1 MTRHPDPTAFRGT
14 EDLGC
19 GLTRVLVSEG
29 VRYVYS
35 TLDQLDA
42 TLLGAD
48 SPRITGLVEL
58 ANLSS
63 ILGNLLA
70 TGIVKAGSTVFH
82 RAGPHKYQDLRAI
95 DTNRHQHIEIK
106 VALEKNNPKGHLAKA
121 GHYLVCRYVL
131 GTSEGGYTIGERAD
145 VVWIWEV
152 RFGYLAERHFNISN
166 TAGDSGKTAV
176 VNADGMTEL
185 KVVYFDKKFSPYTE
199 RSEYMKRMTGL

>member
-1 MTRHPDPTAFRGT
+1 MSRLPESIAFRCP
-14 EDLGC
+14 ENLGC
-19 GLTRVLVSEG
+19 GLTRTLINEG
-29 VRYVYS
+29 IKFVYS
-35 TLDQLDA
+35 TLDKLDA
-42 TLLGAD
+42 TLLDAG

-70 TGIVKAGSTVFH
+70 TGIVKAGADVFQ

-95 DTNRHQHIEIK
+95 DVIQHSHIEIK

-121 GHYLVCRYVL
+121 GQYLVCRYVL
-131 GTSEGGYTIGERAD
+131 GTADGVYEIGKRGD

-152 RFGYLAERHFNISN
+152 RFGHLSEQHFNISN

-176 VNADGMTEL
+176 VNAAGMSEL
-185 KVVYFDKKFSPYTE
+185 KVVYFDKRFSPYTP
-199 RSEYMKRMTGL
+199 RSDYMKRMDNS

>member
-1 MTRHPDPTAFRGT
+1 MADDGVYGPWFKAMYTHYGWTNCQRTDN
-14 EDLGC
+14 DLGS
-19 GLTRVLVSEG
+19 SE
-29 VRYVYS
+29 V
-35 TLDQLDA
+35 
-42 TLLGAD
+42 
-48 SPRITGLVEL
+48 
-58 ANLSS
+58 
-63 ILGNLLA
+63 
-70 TGIVKAGSTVFH
+70 
-82 RAGPHKYQDLRAI
+82 
-95 DTNRHQHIEIK
+95 
-106 VALEKNNPKGHLAKA
+106 VAAYEAEKNNPKGHLAKA

-131 GTSEGGYTIGERAD
+131 GTSKGGYTISERGD